1 MAEISR
7 DITKK
12 REQRYSY
19 GLTLLRECIE
29 KKRPLLNPDNKE
41 TEAKILLRAENISLA
56 FGKLQALNHVTVE
69 VKEGEI
75 LAIIGPN
82 GAGKTSLLNVIS
94 GFYRAQSGEVFLEE
108 RRTTH
113 LSSHKIAG
121 LGLCRTFQNIALYTG
136 LSVIDNIIAG
146 RHPHI
151 KYNFIAGTIYFPWA
165 NQEEARQRAIAED
178 IVDFLELE
186 HVRGSVVGMLAYGLR
201 KRVELGRA
209 LALEPRILLL
219 DEPMAGMNLDEKEDM
234 ARFIID
240 INEFLK
246 IPTVLIEHDMG
257 VVMDIA
263 NRIIVLD
270 FGHKIAEGSPEE
282 IKRNPKVIAAYLG
295 TG

>member
-1 MAEISR
+1 MR

-19 GLTLLRECIE
+19 GLALLRECIE
-29 KKRPLLNPDNKE
+29 KKRSLRYRD
-41 TEAKILLRAENISLA
+41 EAKEKALLRAENISLG
-56 FGKLQALNHVTVE
+56 FGELQALNDVTVDVRE
-69 VKEGEI
+69 SEI

-94 GFYRAQSGEVFLEE
+94 GFYRPQRGDVYFNDK
-108 RRTTH
+108 RITH
-113 LSSHKIAG
+113 LSSHKIAE
-121 LGLCRTFQNIALYTG
+121 LGICRTFQNIALYSG
-136 LSVIDNIIAG
+136 LTVTDNIIAG

-151 KYNFIAGTIYFPWA
+151 DYNFLTGMIYFPWA
-165 NQEEARQRAIAED
+165 NREEAFQRAVAED
-178 IVDFLELE
+178 IIDFLELE

-209 LALEPRILLL
+209 LALEPRVLLL
-219 DEPMAGMNLDEKEDM
+219 DEPMAGMNVDEKEDM

-246 IPTVLIEHDMG
+246 IPIVLIEHDMG

-263 NRIIVLD
+263 DRIFVLD
-270 FGHKIAEGSPEE
+270 FGNEIAEGPPEE
-282 IKRNPKVIAAYLG
+282 IKQNQKVISAYLG

>member
-1 MAEISR
+1 MQ

-19 GLTLLRECIE
+19 GLALLRECIE
-29 KKRPLLNPDNKE
+29 KKRPLTHPD
-41 TEAKILLRAENISLA
+41 EAEEKALLKAENISLG
-56 FGKLQALNHVTVE
+56 FGELQALSDVTVDVRE
-69 VKEGEI
+69 DEI

-94 GFYRAQSGEVFLEE
+94 GFYRPQRGDVYFNNKKI
-108 RRTTH
+108 TH
-113 LSSHKIAG
+113 LSSHKIAE
-121 LGLCRTFQNIALYTG
+121 LGICRTFQNIALYSG
-136 LSVIDNIIAG
+136 LTVTDNIIAG

-151 KYNFIAGTIYFPWA
+151 DYNFLTGMIYFPWA
-165 NQEEARQRAIAED
+165 NREEAYQRAVAED
-178 IVDFLELE
+178 IIDFLELE

-209 LALEPRILLL
+209 LALEPRVLLL
-219 DEPMAGMNLDEKEDM
+219 DEPMAGMNVDEKEDM

-246 IPTVLIEHDMG
+246 IPVVLIEHDMG

-263 NRIIVLD
+263 DRIFVLD
-270 FGHKIAEGSPEE
+270 FGNEIAEGPPEE
-282 IKRNPKVIAAYLG
+282 IKQNQDVISAYLG

>member
-1 MAEISR
+1 MQ

-19 GLTLLRECIE
+19 GLALLRECIE
-29 KKRPLLNPDNKE
+29 KKRPLTHPD
-41 TEAKILLRAENISLA
+41 EAEEKALLKAENISLG
-56 FGKLQALNHVTVE
+56 FGELQALSDVTVDVRE
-69 VKEGEI
+69 DEI

-94 GFYRAQSGEVFLEE
+94 GFYRPQRGDVYFNNKKI
-108 RRTTH
+108 TH
-113 LSSHKIAG
+113 LSSHKIAE
-121 LGLCRTFQNIALYTG
+121 LGICRTFQNIALYSG
-136 LSVIDNIIAG
+136 LTVTDNIIAG

-151 KYNFIAGTIYFPWA
+151 DYNFLTGMIYFPWA
-165 NQEEARQRAIAED
+165 NREEAYQRAVAED
-178 IVDFLELE
+178 IIDFLELE

-209 LALEPRILLL
+209 LALEPRVLLL
-219 DEPMAGMNLDEKEDM
+219 DEPMAGMNVDEKEDM

-246 IPTVLIEHDMG
+246 IPVVLIEHDMG

-263 NRIIVLD
+263 DRIFVLD
-270 FGHKIAEGSPEE
+270 FGNEIAEGPPEE
-282 IKRNPKVIAAYLG
+282 IKHNQKVISAYLG